1 MLLTCQVSAVTVPGV
16 TKEMAKDTGPVS
28 ASWNFWAGH
37 GMKGLRKQQVPHWG
51 HVASATGDGGRAGG
65 SVSSAGPQ
73 CRHLLRPTSTSGP
86 SEKFP
91 ENSRA
96 FPILTEDQP
105 QVGAPWCVFS
115 AASL

>member
-1 MLLTCQVSAVTVPGV
+1 MLLTCQLSAVTVPGV

-37 GMKGLRKQQVPHWG
+37 RMKGLQKQRVPHWG
-51 HVASATGDGGRAGG
+51 CVASATGDGGWAGG
-65 SVSSAGPQ
+65 SVSPAGPQ
-73 CRHLLRPTSTSGP
+73 CGHLLRATSTSGP

-96 FPILTEDQP
+96 LP
-105 QVGAPWCVFS
+105 
-115 AASL
+115 SLS